1 MGKKIFWN
9 PFVYLSAEDGVILF
23 RKKGVEVRYPST
35 NKPLDENIMSTMDY
49 LRYCLERQDWQ
60 LDWHRDQLEEES
72 RRRRE
77 ELAQAKALAQP
88 ALRLLTGGKDNE
100 EKEENE

>member
-9 PFVYLSAEDGVILF
+9 PFVYLSAEDGIILF

-60 LDWHRDQLEEES
+60 MDWHKDVLEEES
-72 RRRRE
+72 RRERE
-77 ELAQAKALAQP
+77 VKASTTP
-88 ALRLLTGGKDNE
+88 ALRLLTGGKKDE
-100 EKEENE
+100 EES